1 MSDKPAPER
10 PLGSIIR
17 LARDCRGAT
26 AVEYSLI
33 AGIIALALLTAAVKV
48 RDPLVTAFVWIGTQF
63 PASSN

>member
-1 MSDKPAPER
+1 MR
-10 PLGSIIR
+10 SIMR

-33 AGIIALALLTAAVKV
+33 VGIIALALLTAAVKV